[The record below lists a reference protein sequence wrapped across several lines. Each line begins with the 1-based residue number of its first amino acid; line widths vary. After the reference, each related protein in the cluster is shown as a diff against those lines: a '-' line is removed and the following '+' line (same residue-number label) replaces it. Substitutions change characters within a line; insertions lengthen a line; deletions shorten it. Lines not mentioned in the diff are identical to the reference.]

1 MNRGAVSSRA
11 SVSGLICCAI
21 LALALAALPPHSSSA
36 LAVVDVSNDQPTLD
50 FPNTI
55 TFHASLSSPVEI
67 TSVTLE
73 YGDQEQTCGQVVAKA
88 YPQITP
94 GTTVDASWTWDMRQ
108 SGSLPPGAQIWWR
121 WRILDANNQ
130 ETVTDQKSVT
140 WLDAVHSWQTLT
152 QGDIRLHW
160 YQNSQSFA
168 QDLLNT
174 ASSGLTRVESDA
186 GLSTDQPIDLYI
198 YASNEDMKAAILYEP
213 SWTGGEAF
221 PEYNIV
227 IIGIGPSDLTWG
239 RGAVVHEL
247 THVLVGHLTFTCLGG
262 VPTWLNEG
270 LAVYSEG
277 ALDST
282 SQAQLESA
290 IQDDSLLSVRSLSG
304 AFSEVASKAN
314 LSYSESYSIVKFLL
328 DKYGREKMTAL
339 LLALRDG
346 NTPDQALTA
355 VYGFD
360 VDGLEDAW
368 RAGIGAKPRPAAALP
383 TAAATATFVP
393 TIAPIA
399 AGAPSILP
407 TPFQFPTPAPSAAPS
422 GGPPLSLTL
431 MLAFTGCA
439 LALVVGVLVVGFI
452 VARDRSKKRPQ

>member
-1 MNRGAVSSRA
+1 MLHQK
-11 SVSGLICCAI
+11 LII
-21 LALALAALPPHSSSA
+21 ALSFVLLAAVTLSPAGRHRVSA
-36 LAVVDVSNDQPTLD
+36 LEPADISNDQPTLD

-55 TFHASLSSPVEI
+55 AFHVSLTAPTRI
-67 TSVTLE
+67 TSLTLE
-73 YGDQEQTCGQVVAKA
+73 YGDQEQTCGQVMAEA

-94 GTTVDASWTWDMRQ
+94 GTTVNASWTWDMRQ

-121 WRILDANNQ
+121 WRFTDANNQ
-130 ETVTDQKSVT
+130 ETVSDQRTVT
-140 WLDAVHSWQTLT
+140 WLDSTHGWQTLT

-174 ASSGLTRVESDA
+174 AYNGLARVEADA

-198 YASNEDMKAAILYEP
+198 YASTQDMKDAILYEP

-221 PEYNIV
+221 PEHNIV

-239 RGAVVHEL
+239 RRAVVHEL

-262 VPTWLNEG
+262 LPTWLNEG

-277 ALDST
+277 DLEPASRSQLD
-282 SQAQLESA
+282 AA
-290 IQDDSLLSVRSLSG
+290 IHDDTLLSVRSLSG
-304 AFSEVASKAN
+304 QFSEVADKAN

-328 DKYGREKMTAL
+328 DSYGRTQMTAL

-346 NTPDQALTA
+346 NTPDEALTTI
-355 VYGFD
+355 YGFN

-368 RAGIGAKPRPAAALP
+368 RAAIGARPRPVVALP
-383 TAAATATFVP
+383 TTAATPTFVP
-393 TIAPIA
+393 TIVPISG
-399 AGAPSILP
+399 GAPSILP
-407 TPFQFPTPAPSAAPS
+407 TPFQFPTPVPATTPSS
-422 GGPPLSLTL
+422 GPPLSLTL
-431 MLAFTGCA
+431 MLAFTCCA
-439 LALVVGVLVVGFI
+439 LGLVVGVIVVGFI
-452 VARDRSKKRPQ
+452 VSRENRKRISNDNGA